1 MSEHVSNS
9 KSAYVKAIILGYM
22 QDKERANR
30 RDIVEVIKNSEMGK
44 DISDGVIAGGFKM
57 LTLSGDIVPVDRGV
71 YVKGSSLDTSDG
83 AVLARISRLCNKFYA
98 DLNKAC
104 TYNVLSLSSAEKEV
118 YGEFNDCV
126 DDLMACVKDRVSKLN
141 ELVSSVKAATEDK
154 FTGGDSKGG
163 VDSKGSVDSKNGEE
177 SKGGGD
183 FAGVV
188 GFDDLEDK
196 EEDIN
201 DDNGYDEEF
210 DPVEAEIQYLA
221 LVASEESFPDEAEQQ
236 EEEPKQEEKTEPSDD
251 GKQEEKT
258 EQSEEP
264 KKEEKKHNSRR
275 KSKK

>member
-30 RDIVEVIKNSEMGK
+30 RDIVEVIKKSEMGK

-98 DLNKAC
+98 DLNRAC
-104 TYNVLSLSSAEKEV
+104 TYNVLSLSRAEKEV

-154 FTGGDSKGG
+154 FNRGDSKGAG
-163 VDSKGSVDSKNGEE
+163 DSKGSVDSKNGGE
-177 SKGGGD
+177 SRGGGD

-196 EEDIN
+196 EEDID
-201 DDNGYDEEF
+201 DDNEYDEEF
-210 DPVEAEIQYLA
+210 DPVEADIQYLA
-221 LVASEESFPDEAEQQ
+221 LVATEGSFPDEAEQQ
-236 EEEPKQEEKTEPSDD
+236 EEEPKQSEEP
-251 GKQEEKT
+251 KQEETEQLEKT

>member
-141 ELVSSVKAATEDK
+141 ELVSSVKSATEDK
-154 FTGGDSKGG
+154 FTGGDENGG
-163 VDSKGSVDSKNGEE
+163 DCENGGDSKNGEE

-196 EEDIN
+196 EEDID

-221 LVASEESFPDEAEQQ
+221 LVASEESFPDEVEQV
-236 EEEPKQEEKTEPSDD
+236 EEPKQEEKTEPSDD

-275 KSKK
+275 KNKK

>member
-1 MSEHVSNS
+1 MSEHISNS

-154 FTGGDSKGG
+154 FTGGDE
-163 VDSKGSVDSKNGEE
+163 N
-177 SKGGGD
+177 GGD
-183 FAGVV
+183 C
-188 GFDDLEDK
+188 E
-196 EEDIN
+196 
-201 DDNGYDEEF
+201 NG
-210 DPVEAEIQYLA
+210 
-221 LVASEESFPDEAEQQ
+221 
-236 EEEPKQEEKTEPSDD
+236 
-251 GKQEEKT
+251 
-258 EQSEEP
+258 
-264 KKEEKKHNSRR
+264 
-275 KSKK
+275 

>member
-30 RDIVEVIKNSEMGK
+30 RDIVEVIKKSEMGK

-98 DLNKAC
+98 DLNRAC
-104 TYNVLSLSSAEKEV
+104 TYNVLSLSRAEKEV

-154 FTGGDSKGG
+154 FTGGGSKGAG
-163 VDSKGSVDSKNGEE
+163 DSKGSVDSKNGEE

-188 GFDDLEDK
+188 GFDELEDK
-196 EEDIN
+196 EEDID
-201 DDNGYDEEF
+201 DDNEYDEEF
-210 DPVEAEIQYLA
+210 DPVEADIQYLA
-221 LVASEESFPDEAEQQ
+221 LVATEGSFPDEAEQQ
-236 EEEPKQEEKTEPSDD
+236 EEEPKQSEEP
-251 GKQEEKT
+251 KQEETEQLEKT

-275 KSKK
+275 KNKK

>member
-1 MSEHVSNS
+1 MSEHISNS

-154 FTGGDSKGG
+154 FTGGDENGG
-163 VDSKGSVDSKNGEE
+163 DCENGGDSKNGGE
-177 SKGGGD
+177 SRGGGD

-196 EEDIN
+196 EEDID
-201 DDNGYDEEF
+201 DDNEYDEEY

-221 LVASEESFPDEAEQQ
+221 LVASEESFPDEAEQVEEPKQ
-236 EEEPKQEEKTEPSDD
+236 SEEPKQEETE
-251 GKQEEKT
+251 QLEKT
-258 EQSEEP
+258 EQSEET
-264 KKEEKKHNSRR
+264 KKEEKKHNSGR
-275 KSKK
+275 KNKK

>member
-154 FTGGDSKGG
+154 FTGGDENGG
-163 VDSKGSVDSKNGEE
+163 DCENGGDSKNGGE
-177 SKGGGD
+177 SRGGGD

-201 DDNGYDEEF
+201 DDNGYDEEY

-236 EEEPKQEEKTEPSDD
+236 EEEPKQSEEPKEEETE
-251 GKQEEKT
+251 QLEKT

-275 KSKK
+275 KNKK

>member
-30 RDIVEVIKNSEMGK
+30 RDIVEVIKKSEMGK

-98 DLNKAC
+98 DLNRAC
-104 TYNVLSLSSAEKEV
+104 TYNVLSLSRAEKEV

-154 FTGGDSKGG
+154 FNGGDSKGAG
-163 VDSKGSVDSKNGEE
+163 DSKNDGESKNGEE

-196 EEDIN
+196 EEDID
-201 DDNGYDEEF
+201 DDNEYDEEF
-210 DPVEAEIQYLA
+210 DPVEADIQYLA
-221 LVASEESFPDEAEQQ
+221 LVATEGSFPDEAEQQ
-236 EEEPKQEEKTEPSDD
+236 EEEPKQSEEP
-251 GKQEEKT
+251 KQEETEQLEKT

-275 KSKK
+275 KNKK

>member
-104 TYNVLSLSSAEKEV
+104 TYNVLSLSRAEKEV

-154 FTGGDSKGG
+154 FNGGDSKGAG
-163 VDSKGSVDSKNGEE
+163 DSKGSVDSKNGGE
-177 SKGGGD
+177 SRGGGD

-196 EEDIN
+196 EEDID
-201 DDNGYDEEF
+201 DDNEYDEEF
-210 DPVEAEIQYLA
+210 DPVEADIQYLA

-236 EEEPKQEEKTEPSDD
+236 EEEPKQSEEPKEEETE
-251 GKQEEKT
+251 QLEKT

-275 KSKK
+275 KSKT

>member
-154 FTGGDSKGG
+154 FTGGDENGG
-163 VDSKGSVDSKNGEE
+163 DCENGGDSKNGGE
-177 SKGGGD
+177 SRGGGD

-210 DPVEAEIQYLA
+210 DLVEAEIQYLA
-221 LVASEESFPDEAEQQ
+221 LVASEESFPDEAEQVEEPKQ
-236 EEEPKQEEKTEPSDD
+236 SEEPKQEETE
-251 GKQEEKT
+251 QLEKT

-275 KSKK
+275 KNKK

>member
-98 DLNKAC
+98 DLNRAC
-104 TYNVLSLSSAEKEV
+104 TYNVLSLSRAEKEV

-141 ELVSSVKAATEDK
+141 ELVRSVKAATEDK
-154 FTGGDSKGG
+154 FNGGDSKGAG
-163 VDSKGSVDSKNGEE
+163 DSKGSVDSKNGGE
-177 SKGGGD
+177 SRGGGD

-196 EEDIN
+196 EEDID
-201 DDNGYDEEF
+201 DDNEYDEEF

-221 LVASEESFPDEAEQQ
+221 LVATEGSFPDEVEQV
-236 EEEPKQEEKTEPSDD
+236 EEPKQLEKTE
-251 GKQEEKT
+251 QEEEKT

-275 KSKK
+275 KNKK

>member
-104 TYNVLSLSSAEKEV
+104 TYNVLSLSRAEKEV

-154 FTGGDSKGG
+154 FNGGDSKGAG
-163 VDSKGSVDSKNGEE
+163 DSKGSVDSKNGEE

-188 GFDDLEDK
+188 GFDELEDK
-196 EEDIN
+196 EEDID
-201 DDNGYDEEF
+201 DDNEYDEEF
-210 DPVEAEIQYLA
+210 DPVEADIQYLA
-221 LVASEESFPDEAEQQ
+221 LVATEGSFPDEAEQQ
-236 EEEPKQEEKTEPSDD
+236 EEEPKQSEEP
-251 GKQEEKT
+251 KQEETEQLEKT

>member
-221 LVASEESFPDEAEQQ
+221 LVASEESFPDEAEQVEEPKQ
-236 EEEPKQEEKTEPSDD
+236 SEEPKQEETE
-251 GKQEEKT
+251 QLEKT
-258 EQSEEP
+258 EQSEET

>member
-30 RDIVEVIKNSEMGK
+30 RDIVEVIKKSEMGK

-104 TYNVLSLSSAEKEV
+104 TYNVLSLSRAEKEV

-163 VDSKGSVDSKNGEE
+163 VDNKGSVDSKNGGE
-177 SKGGGD
+177 SRGGGD

-196 EEDIN
+196 EEDID
-201 DDNGYDEEF
+201 DDNEYDEEF
-210 DPVEAEIQYLA
+210 DPVEADIQYLA
-221 LVASEESFPDEAEQQ
+221 LVATEGSFPDEAEQQ
-236 EEEPKQEEKTEPSDD
+236 EEEH
-251 GKQEEKT
+251 KQEEKT

-275 KSKK
+275 KNKK

>member
-1 MSEHVSNS
+1 MSEHISNS

-154 FTGGDSKGG
+154 FTGGDENGG
-163 VDSKGSVDSKNGEE
+163 DCENGGDSKNGGE
-177 SKGGGD
+177 SRGGGD

-196 EEDIN
+196 EEDID
-201 DDNGYDEEF
+201 DDNEYDEEY

-221 LVASEESFPDEAEQQ
+221 LVASEESFPDEAEQVEEPKQ
-236 EEEPKQEEKTEPSDD
+236 SEEPKQEETE
-251 GKQEEKT
+251 QLEKT

-275 KSKK
+275 KNKK

>member
-1 MSEHVSNS
+1 MSEHISNS

-83 AVLARISRLCNKFYA
+83 AVLARISRLGNKFYA

-154 FTGGDSKGG
+154 FTGGDENGG
-163 VDSKGSVDSKNGEE
+163 DCENGGDSKNGGE
-177 SKGGGD
+177 SRGGGD

-196 EEDIN
+196 EEDID
-201 DDNGYDEEF
+201 DDNEYDEEY

-221 LVASEESFPDEAEQQ
+221 LVASEESFPDEAEQVEEPKQ
-236 EEEPKQEEKTEPSDD
+236 SEEPKQEETE
-251 GKQEEKT
+251 QLEKT
-258 EQSEEP
+258 EQSEET

-275 KSKK
+275 KNKK

>member
-9 KSAYVKAIILGYM
+9 KSAYVKAIIIGYM

-30 RDIVEVIKNSEMGK
+30 RDIVEVIKKSEMGK

-98 DLNKAC
+98 DLNRAC
-104 TYNVLSLSSAEKEV
+104 TYNVLSLSRAEKEV

-154 FTGGDSKGG
+154 FTGGGSENVG
-163 VDSKGSVDSKNGEE
+163 DSKGSVDSKNGGE
-177 SKGGGD
+177 SRGGVD

-201 DDNGYDEEF
+201 DDNEYDEEF
-210 DPVEAEIQYLA
+210 DPVEADIQYLA
-221 LVASEESFPDEAEQQ
+221 LVATEGSFPDEEEQQ
-236 EEEPKQEEKTEPSDD
+236 EEEPKQPEEP
-251 GKQEEKT
+251 KQEETEQLKKT
-258 EQSEEP
+258 EQSEET

>member
-30 RDIVEVIKNSEMGK
+30 RDIVEVIKKSEMGK

-98 DLNKAC
+98 DLNRAC

-154 FTGGDSKGG
+154 FNGGDSKGAG
-163 VDSKGSVDSKNGEE
+163 DSKGNVDSKNGEE

-221 LVASEESFPDEAEQQ
+221 LVASEESFPDEVEQVV
-236 EEEPKQEEKTEPSDD
+236 EPKQEEKTEPSDD

-275 KSKK
+275 KNKK

>member
-154 FTGGDSKGG
+154 FTGGDSKGAG
-163 VDSKGSVDSKNGEE
+163 DSKGSVDSKNGGE
-177 SKGGGD
+177 SRGGGD

-201 DDNGYDEEF
+201 DDNEYDEEY
-210 DPVEAEIQYLA
+210 DPVEADIQYLA

-236 EEEPKQEEKTEPSDD
+236 EEEPKQSEET
-251 GKQEEKT
+251 KQEETEQQEKT

-275 KSKK
+275 KNKK

>member
-154 FTGGDSKGG
+154 FTGGGSKGAG
-163 VDSKGSVDSKNGEE
+163 DSKGSVDSKNGEE

-196 EEDIN
+196 EEDID
-201 DDNGYDEEF
+201 DDNEYDEEF
-210 DPVEAEIQYLA
+210 DPVEADIQYLA
-221 LVASEESFPDEAEQQ
+221 LVASEESFPDEVEQVEEPKQ
-236 EEEPKQEEKTEPSDD
+236 SEEPKQEETE
-251 GKQEEKT
+251 QLEKT
-258 EQSEEP
+258 EQSEET

-275 KSKK
+275 KNKK

>member
-104 TYNVLSLSSAEKEV
+104 TYNVLSLSRAEKEV

-154 FTGGDSKGG
+154 FNRGDSKGAG
-163 VDSKGSVDSKNGEE
+163 DSKGSVDSKNGGE
-177 SKGGGD
+177 SRGGGD

-201 DDNGYDEEF
+201 DDNGYDEEY

-236 EEEPKQEEKTEPSDD
+236 EEEPKQSEEPKEEETE
-251 GKQEEKT
+251 QLEKT

-275 KSKK
+275 KNKK

>member
-30 RDIVEVIKNSEMGK
+30 RDIVEVIKKSEMGK

-98 DLNKAC
+98 DLNRAC
-104 TYNVLSLSSAEKEV
+104 TYNVLSLSRAEKEV

-154 FTGGDSKGG
+154 FNGGDSKGAG
-163 VDSKGSVDSKNGEE
+163 DSKGSVDSKNGGE
-177 SKGGGD
+177 SRGGGD

-196 EEDIN
+196 EEDID
-201 DDNGYDEEF
+201 DDNEYDEEF
-210 DPVEAEIQYLA
+210 DPVEADIQYLA
-221 LVASEESFPDEAEQQ
+221 LVATEGSFPDEAEQQ
-236 EEEPKQEEKTEPSDD
+236 EEEPKQSEEP
-251 GKQEEKT
+251 KQEETEQLEKT

-275 KSKK
+275 KNKK

>member
-98 DLNKAC
+98 DLNRAC
-104 TYNVLSLSSAEKEV
+104 TYNVLSLSRAEKEV

-126 DDLMACVKDRVSKLN
+126 DDLMACVKERVSKLN
-141 ELVSSVKAATEDK
+141 ELVSSVKVDTKDK
-154 FTGGDSKGG
+154 FTGGGSEGAGDNKGG
-163 VDSKGSVDSKNGEE
+163 GDSKNGEE

-196 EEDIN
+196 EEDID
-201 DDNGYDEEF
+201 DDNEYDEEF
-210 DPVEAEIQYLA
+210 DPVEADIQYLA
-221 LVASEESFPDEAEQQ
+221 LVATEGSFPDEEEQQ
-236 EEEPKQEEKTEPSDD
+236 EEEPKQLEETE
-251 GKQEEKT
+251 QEEKT

>member
-104 TYNVLSLSSAEKEV
+104 TYNVLSLSMAEKEV

-154 FTGGDSKGG
+154 FNRGDSKGAG
-163 VDSKGSVDSKNGEE
+163 DSKGSVDSKNGGE
-177 SKGGGD
+177 SRGGGD

-201 DDNGYDEEF
+201 DDNEYDEEY

-221 LVASEESFPDEAEQQ
+221 LVASEESFPDEVEQV
-236 EEEPKQEEKTEPSDD
+236 EEPKQSEEPKEEETE
-251 GKQEEKT
+251 QLEKT

-275 KSKK
+275 KNKK

>member
-1 MSEHVSNS
+1 MAEHISNS

-154 FTGGDSKGG
+154 FTGGDENGG
-163 VDSKGSVDSKNGEE
+163 DCENGGDSKNGGE
-177 SKGGGD
+177 SRGGGD

-196 EEDIN
+196 EEDID
-201 DDNGYDEEF
+201 DDNEYDEEY

-221 LVASEESFPDEAEQQ
+221 LVASEESFPDEAEQVEEPKQ
-236 EEEPKQEEKTEPSDD
+236 SEEPKQEETE
-251 GKQEEKT
+251 QLEKT
-258 EQSEEP
+258 EQSEET

-275 KSKK
+275 KNKK

>member
-141 ELVSSVKAATEDK
+141 ELVRSVKAATEDK
-154 FTGGDSKGG
+154 FNRG
-163 VDSKGSVDSKNGEE
+163 DSKGSVDSKGSIDSKNGGE
-177 SKGGGD
+177 SRGGGD

-196 EEDIN
+196 EEDID
-201 DDNGYDEEF
+201 DDNEYDEEF

-236 EEEPKQEEKTEPSDD
+236 EEEPKQSEEP
-251 GKQEEKT
+251 KQEETEQLEKT

-275 KSKK
+275 KNKK

>member
-22 QDKERANR
+22 QDKERASR
-30 RDIVEVIKNSEMGK
+30 RDIVEVIKKSEMGK

-154 FTGGDSKGG
+154 FTGGDENGG
-163 VDSKGSVDSKNGEE
+163 DCENGGDSKNGGE
-177 SKGGGD
+177 SRGGGD

-196 EEDIN
+196 EEDID
-201 DDNGYDEEF
+201 DDNEYDEEY

-221 LVASEESFPDEAEQQ
+221 LVASEESFPDEAEQVEEPKQ
-236 EEEPKQEEKTEPSDD
+236 SEEPKQEETE
-251 GKQEEKT
+251 QLEKT
-258 EQSEEP
+258 EQSEET

-275 KSKK
+275 KNKK

>member
-1 MSEHVSNS
+1 MSEHISNS

-104 TYNVLSLSSAEKEV
+104 TYNVLSLSRAEKEV

-154 FTGGDSKGG
+154 FTGGDENGG
-163 VDSKGSVDSKNGEE
+163 DCENGGDSKNGGE
-177 SKGGGD
+177 SRGGGD

-196 EEDIN
+196 EEDID
-201 DDNGYDEEF
+201 DDNEYDEEY

-221 LVASEESFPDEAEQQ
+221 LVASEESFPDEAEQVEEPKQ
-236 EEEPKQEEKTEPSDD
+236 SEEPKQEETE
-251 GKQEEKT
+251 QLEKT
-258 EQSEEP
+258 EQSEET

-275 KSKK
+275 KNKK

>member
-98 DLNKAC
+98 DLNRAC
-104 TYNVLSLSSAEKEV
+104 TYNVLSLSRAEKEV

-201 DDNGYDEEF
+201 DDNEYDEEY

-221 LVASEESFPDEAEQQ
+221 LVASEESFPDEAEQVEEPKQ
-236 EEEPKQEEKTEPSDD
+236 SEEPKQEETE
-251 GKQEEKT
+251 QLEKT
-258 EQSEEP
+258 EQSEET

-275 KSKK
+275 KNKK

>member
-1 MSEHVSNS
+1 MSEHISNS

-154 FTGGDSKGG
+154 FTGGDENGG
-163 VDSKGSVDSKNGEE
+163 DCENGGDSKNGGE
-177 SKGGGD
+177 SRGGGD

-196 EEDIN
+196 EEDID
-201 DDNGYDEEF
+201 DDNEYDEEY

-221 LVASEESFPDEAEQQ
+221 LVASEESFPDEAEQVEEPKQ
-236 EEEPKQEEKTEPSDD
+236 SEEPKQEETE
-251 GKQEEKT
+251 QLEKT
-258 EQSEEP
+258 EQSEET

-275 KSKK
+275 KNKK

>member
-126 DDLMACVKDRVSKLN
+126 DDLMACLKDRVSKLN

-154 FTGGDSKGG
+154 FTGGGSKGAG
-163 VDSKGSVDSKNGEE
+163 DSKGSVDSKNGEE

-196 EEDIN
+196 EEDID
-201 DDNGYDEEF
+201 DDNEYDEEF
-210 DPVEAEIQYLA
+210 DPVEADIQYLA
-221 LVASEESFPDEAEQQ
+221 LVASEESFPDEVEQVEEPKQ
-236 EEEPKQEEKTEPSDD
+236 SEEPKQEETE
-251 GKQEEKT
+251 QLEKT

>member
-1 MSEHVSNS
+1 MSEHISNS

-71 YVKGSSLDTSDG
+71 YVKGGSLDTSDG

-154 FTGGDSKGG
+154 FTGGDENGG
-163 VDSKGSVDSKNGEE
+163 DCENGGDSKNGGE
-177 SKGGGD
+177 SRGGGD

-196 EEDIN
+196 EEDID
-201 DDNGYDEEF
+201 DDNEYDEEY

-221 LVASEESFPDEAEQQ
+221 LVASEESFPDEAEQVEEPKQ
-236 EEEPKQEEKTEPSDD
+236 SEEPKQEETE
-251 GKQEEKT
+251 QLEKT
-258 EQSEEP
+258 EQSEET

-275 KSKK
+275 KNKK

>member
-1 MSEHVSNS
+1 MSEHISNS

-83 AVLARISRLCNKFYA
+83 AVLARISRLCNKFFA

-154 FTGGDSKGG
+154 FTGGDENGG
-163 VDSKGSVDSKNGEE
+163 DCENGGDSKNGGE
-177 SKGGGD
+177 SRGGGD

-196 EEDIN
+196 EEDID
-201 DDNGYDEEF
+201 DDNEYDEEY

-221 LVASEESFPDEAEQQ
+221 LVASEESFPDEAEQVEEPKQ
-236 EEEPKQEEKTEPSDD
+236 SEEPKQEETE
-251 GKQEEKT
+251 QLEKT
-258 EQSEEP
+258 EQSEET

-275 KSKK
+275 KNKK

>member
-154 FTGGDSKGG
+154 FTGGDSKGAG
-163 VDSKGSVDSKNGEE
+163 DSKGSVDSKNGGE
-177 SKGGGD
+177 SRGGGD

-196 EEDIN
+196 EEDID
-201 DDNGYDEEF
+201 DDNEYDEEY

-221 LVASEESFPDEAEQQ
+221 LVASEESFPDEAEQV
-236 EEEPKQEEKTEPSDD
+236 EEPKQLEKTE
-251 GKQEEKT
+251 QEEEKT

-275 KSKK
+275 KNKK

>member
-154 FTGGDSKGG
+154 FTGGDSKGAG
-163 VDSKGSVDSKNGEE
+163 DSKGSVDSKNGGE
-177 SKGGGD
+177 SRGGGD

-221 LVASEESFPDEAEQQ
+221 LVASEESFPDEAEQV
-236 EEEPKQEEKTEPSDD
+236 EEPKQLEKTE
-251 GKQEEKT
+251 QEEEKT
-258 EQSEEP
+258 EQSEET

-275 KSKK
+275 KNKK

>member
-71 YVKGSSLDTSDG
+71 YVNGSSLDTSDG

-154 FTGGDSKGG
+154 FNRGDSKGAG
-163 VDSKGSVDSKNGEE
+163 DSKGSVDSKNGEE

-196 EEDIN
+196 EEDID
-201 DDNGYDEEF
+201 DDNEYDEEF

-221 LVASEESFPDEAEQQ
+221 LVASEESFPDEVEQVEEEPKQ
-236 EEEPKQEEKTEPSDD
+236 SEEPKQEETE
-251 GKQEEKT
+251 QLEKT

>member
-154 FTGGDSKGG
+154 FNGGDSKGAG
-163 VDSKGSVDSKNGEE
+163 DSKGSVDSKNGEE

-188 GFDDLEDK
+188 GFDELEDK
-196 EEDIN
+196 EEDID
-201 DDNGYDEEF
+201 DDNEYDEEF
-210 DPVEAEIQYLA
+210 DPVEADIQYLA
-221 LVASEESFPDEAEQQ
+221 LVATEGSFPDEAEQQ
-236 EEEPKQEEKTEPSDD
+236 EEEPKQSEEP
-251 GKQEEKT
+251 KQEETEQLEKT

>member
-1 MSEHVSNS
+1 MSEHISNS

-30 RDIVEVIKNSEMGK
+30 RDIVEVIKKSEMGK

-98 DLNKAC
+98 DLNRAC
-104 TYNVLSLSSAEKEV
+104 TYNVLSLSRAEKEV

-154 FTGGDSKGG
+154 FTGGDENGG
-163 VDSKGSVDSKNGEE
+163 DCENGGDSKNGGE
-177 SKGGGD
+177 SRGGGD

-221 LVASEESFPDEAEQQ
+221 LVASEESFPDEAEQVEEPKQ
-236 EEEPKQEEKTEPSDD
+236 SEEPKQEETE
-251 GKQEEKT
+251 QLEKT
-258 EQSEEP
+258 EQSEET

-275 KSKK
+275 KNKK

>member
-141 ELVSSVKAATEDK
+141 ELVSSVKVNTEDK
-154 FTGGDSKGG
+154 FNRG
-163 VDSKGSVDSKNGEE
+163 DSKGSVDSKGSIDSKNGGE
-177 SKGGGD
+177 SRGGGD

-196 EEDIN
+196 EEDID
-201 DDNGYDEEF
+201 DDNEYDEEF
-210 DPVEAEIQYLA
+210 DPVEADIQYLA
-221 LVASEESFPDEAEQQ
+221 LVATEGSFPDEAEQQ
-236 EEEPKQEEKTEPSDD
+236 EEEPKQSEEP
-251 GKQEEKT
+251 KQEETEQLEKT

-275 KSKK
+275 KNKK

>member
-71 YVKGSSLDTSDG
+71 YVNGSSLDTSDG

-154 FTGGDSKGG
+154 FTGGDSKGAG
-163 VDSKGSVDSKNGEE
+163 DSKGSVDSKNGEE

-196 EEDIN
+196 EEDID
-201 DDNGYDEEF
+201 DDNEYDEEF

-221 LVASEESFPDEAEQQ
+221 LVASEESFPDEAEQR
-236 EEEPKQEEKTEPSDD
+236 EEEPKQSEEPKEEETE
-251 GKQEEKT
+251 QLEKT

-275 KSKK
+275 KNKK

>member
-154 FTGGDSKGG
+154 FNRGDSKGAG
-163 VDSKGSVDSKNGEE
+163 DSKGSVDSKNGGE
-177 SKGGGD
+177 SRGGGD

-201 DDNGYDEEF
+201 DDNGYDEEY

-236 EEEPKQEEKTEPSDD
+236 EEEPKQSEEPKEEETE
-251 GKQEEKT
+251 QLEKT

-275 KSKK
+275 KNKK